1 MILTYKIRHNRD
13 FSEEL
18 RKARKIAEFAIQT
31 RSRSS
36 SDVKHIGLK
45 SAIANQ
51 ILKKYSRNKDCEQVH
66 RVVLSLPS
74 QSVKVDRADQRILI
88 PCLHLELPYQFRNDF
103 SKVNQVEIDQDYA
116 YVSVS
121 IPEPP
126 MIEPDHFIGVDRN
139 TTHHC
144 TVVADPSS
152 GKVWK
157 LGKQAE
163 HIHKKYKEMRR
174 ALQSKGKLRKLKQIK
189 RRESNKV
196 KDLNHKVSRK
206 IVDTAKELG
215 CGIKMERLDGIR
227 NNRKHHH
234 NFRYSL
240 HSWGFYQLQQMVE
253 YKARLSGMPV
263 VYIEPAWTS
272 QQCSRCGL
280 MGNRNGIV
288 FKCPHCGHV
297 EDANVNASFNIAL
310 RPTTTAIVPWS
321 GFIPRLHIDR
331 DVCKGSTDTPKEAL
345 A

>member
-1 MILTYKIRHNRD
+1 MILTYKIRHNRN

-18 RKARKIAEFAIQT
+18 RKARQVAEFAIRT

-36 SDVKHIGLK
+36 ADVKHIGLK
-45 SAIANQ
+45 STISNQ

-66 RVVLSLPS
+66 KVLLSIPR
-74 QSVKVDRADQRILI
+74 QSVKVNKADSRLSI
-88 PCLHLELPYQFRNDF
+88 PCLHLELNYQFRNDF
-103 SKVNQVEIDQDYA
+103 SKINQVEIDKDYA

-121 IPEPP
+121 IPEPQL
-126 MIEPDHFIGVDRN
+126 IELDHFIGVDRN

-144 TVVADPSS
+144 AVFSDPVS

-163 HIHKKYKEMRR
+163 HIHKKYKELRR
-174 ALQSKGKLRKLKQIK
+174 NLQSKGKTKKLKQIK
-189 RRESNKV
+189 RREHNKIT
-196 KDLNHKVSRK
+196 DLNHKVSRK
-206 IVDTAKELG
+206 IVDTAKELN

-227 NNRKHHH
+227 QSRKHHR

-253 YKARLSGMPV
+253 YKARLSGIPV

-280 MGNRNGIV
+280 IGNRDKLK
-288 FKCPHCGHV
+288 FSCPHCRHV
-297 EDANVNASFNIAL
+297 EDANANASFNIAL
-310 RPTTTAIVPWS
+310 RPTTYAITPWS
-321 GFIPRLHIDR
+321 GFIPRLHTDR
-331 DVCKGSTDTPKEAL
+331 DVCKGSTDAPKEATL
-345 A
+345 